1 MVEIAQGEAGADRP
15 ERSPGRKFLMVI
27 LMGVLI
33 SIPLFTVWLL
43 NYDRQSQ
50 SETAQRSIV
59 SGWGGQQVFAG
70 PKLVLPYRARV
81 TESVEEN
88 GKTVT
93 RTNIVTRELFVAPQQ
108 VKLDSAL
115 NTETKQRAIYQ
126 VIVYD
131 TAMTGSATFR
141 LPDDLDRFGVTREQI
156 DFSRAELRFGL
167 SDARGL
173 AGDNQVVVNGRSLA
187 LQPGKGLGET
197 GNSGFFAFL
206 DGAALESGAIEARFK
221 VRFKGHQSVTLAP
234 HAGQTEWTVRSKWP
248 HPSFA
253 GSFLPESRT
262 VDANGFKA
270 KYVITNLALGS
281 SLIRTEDGSP
291 VQPMRA
297 REMSYAEPG
306 YDNTVAAS
314 ATVDLIQPVDLYG
327 QVDRATK
334 YGFLIIGFTFV
345 AFLLFDLIGGV
356 RISAVQYI
364 LVGVALV
371 LFFVLLL
378 AFAEIIGFAWAYVM
392 ASLATIGLISTYS
405 ASVLSSWPRASVI
418 GGLLAGLY
426 GAIYILLSLEAY
438 SLLIGSLL
446 IFSAL
451 AGVMFVTRRLDW
463 SGSMSRPN
471 AGSG

>member
-1 MVEIAQGEAGADRP
+1 MMTVVEDRYDPVKP
-15 ERSPGRKFLMVI
+15 ERSPGRKFLMVV
-27 LMGVLI
+27 LMGFLI
-33 SIPLFTVWLL
+33 TIPLFTVWLL

-50 SETAQRSIV
+50 SETAQQSIV

-70 PKLVLPYRARV
+70 PQIVLPYQAKT
-81 TESVEEN
+81 TESVEQN

-93 RTNIVTRELFVAPQQ
+93 RTNIVTRELFVAPEL
-108 VKLDSAL
+108 VKLDSRL
-115 NTETKQRAIYQ
+115 NTETKKRAIYE

-131 TAMTGSATFR
+131 TAIAGSAVFK
-141 LPDDLDRFGVTREQI
+141 LPDDLDRYGVTRDQI

-173 AGDNQVVVNGRSLA
+173 AGDNKVTVNGEALE
-187 LQPGKGLGET
+187 LQPGKGLGAT
-197 GNSGFFAFL
+197 GNSGFFAFV
-206 DGAALESGAIEARFK
+206 DGSALEGGMVEATFD
-221 VRFKGHQSVTLAP
+221 VRFKGNQSLTIAP
-234 HAGQTEWTVRSKWP
+234 NAGQTEWTVQSKWP

-262 VDANGFKA
+262 INADGFEA
-270 KYVITNLALGS
+270 KYVITNLALGT
-281 SLIRTEDGSP
+281 SLIATDAGQQ

-297 REMSYAEPG
+297 KDMSYSGSEYGNAS
-306 YDNTVAAS
+306 AAS

-327 QVDRATK
+327 QVDRAAK

-356 RISAVQYI
+356 RISSVQYI

-378 AFAEIIGFAWAYVM
+378 AFAEIIGFALAYIA
-392 ASLATIGLISTYS
+392 ASVATIGLITAYS
-405 ASVLSSWPRASVI
+405 ASVLSSWRRASII

-446 IFSAL
+446 IFVAL

-463 SGSMSRPN
+463 SATISRSK
-471 AGSG
+471 A

>member
-1 MVEIAQGEAGADRP
+1 MMAFSEDPQSPAKA
-15 ERSPGRKFLMVI
+15 ERSPGRKFLMVV
-27 LMGVLI
+27 LMGFLI
-33 SIPLFTVWLL
+33 TVPLFTVWLL

-50 SETAQRSIV
+50 SETAQQSIV
-59 SGWGGQQVFAG
+59 AGWGGKQVFGG
-70 PKLVLPYRARV
+70 PQIVLPYQAKV

-93 RTNIVTRELFVAPQQ
+93 RTNIVTRELFVAPEL
-108 VKLDSAL
+108 VKLDSRL
-115 NTETKQRAIYQ
+115 NTETKKRAIYE

-131 TAMTGSATFR
+131 TAITGSAVFK
-141 LPDDLDRFGVTREQI
+141 LPDDLDRYGVTRDQI

-173 AGDNQVVVNGRSLA
+173 AGDNKVTVNGEALE
-187 LQPGKGLGET
+187 LQPGKGLGAT

-206 DGAALESGAIEARFK
+206 DSSALQDGRIEAAFS
-221 VRFKGHQSVTLAP
+221 VRFKGHQSLTIAP
-234 HAGQTEWTVRSKWP
+234 NAGQTEWTVQSKWP

-262 VDANGFKA
+262 VNADGFAA

-281 SLIRTEDGSP
+281 SLIATDPGQQ
-291 VQPMRA
+291 VQPIRAQDMSFMRPDYGA
-297 REMSYAEPG
+297 SVP
-306 YDNTVAAS
+306 AS

-327 QVDRATK
+327 QVDRAAK

-356 RISAVQYI
+356 RISSVQYI

-378 AFAEIIGFAWAYVM
+378 AFAEIIGFALAYVA
-392 ASLATIGLISTYS
+392 ASLATIGLITAYS
-405 ASVLSSWPRASVI
+405 ASVLSSWRRASIV

-446 IFSAL
+446 IFAAL

-463 SGSMSRPN
+463 SGGLGR
-471 AGSG
+471 ATVE